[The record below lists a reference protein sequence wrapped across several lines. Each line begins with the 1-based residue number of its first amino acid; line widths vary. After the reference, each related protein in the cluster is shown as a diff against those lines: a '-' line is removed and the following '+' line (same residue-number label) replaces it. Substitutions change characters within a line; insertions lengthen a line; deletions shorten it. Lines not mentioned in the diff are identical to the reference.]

1 MGVRIITKNGDTKKR
16 DPEYFSLDLIPDPFI
31 VLQQDGKICDL
42 NISCSHLLGV
52 KKTQLIGQNF
62 KNLKEFS
69 KLWGRV
75 EKAILDKKEDTVRIS
90 LDNRNFEVYILPF
103 GTDHE
108 ACLVRIILKD
118 ITNFF
123 RLEMELLKRNKELI
137 IINNLSSAFISSD
150 NLDHVM
156 EDLMDKVLLV
166 TDFHTGWLLL
176 KEDDNFLLKTNRG
189 ISSDLQEKIK
199 NNALAS
205 LCADTIAMGDPL
217 FIVEAPD
224 ILKIP
229 FLHEEGIVFLVVIP
243 LVNEKKTIG
252 LFFLASR
259 VGRDFDF
266 DTASLLTLVGNHVT
280 LIIDKIKL
288 FQETRRL
295 AITDGLTDLYNT
307 RYFYKT
313 LDLEIARTN
322 RYGNPFSLMLFDI
335 DNFKQLNDTYGHQ
348 AGDEV
353 LQELA
358 KILKSSSRETDTV
371 VRYGGEEFIIIL
383 PNTPEEE
390 TIFLAN
396 RIRNA
401 VQENTFIVNNKER
414 VNITLS
420 GGIASYPKNA
430 RDAKSLMNAADV
442 ALYTAKGA
450 GKNIVF
456 AFEGPNK

>member
-1 MGVRIITKNGDTKKR
+1 MGVRIIKKNGDKHKSDT
-16 DPEYFSLDLIPDPFI
+16 EYFSLDLIPDPCI
-31 VLQQDGKICDL
+31 VLRKNGKIRDL
-42 NISCSHLLGV
+42 NISCSLLLGV
-52 KKTQLIGQNF
+52 AKTQLIGQSF
-62 KNLKEFS
+62 KTIKEFS
-69 KLWGRV
+69 KLWRKV
-75 EKAILDKKEDTVRIS
+75 DQAILDNKEETELVFINS
-90 LDNRNFEVYILPF
+90 RNFEVHILPF
-103 GTDHE
+103 GTDSE
-108 ACLVRIILKD
+108 AQLVRIILKD

-123 RLEMELLKRNKELI
+123 RLETELLKRNKELI
-137 IINNLSSAFISSD
+137 VINNLSTAFISSD
-150 NLDHVM
+150 NLDHVI
-156 EDLMDKVLLV
+156 EDLIDKVLLM
-166 TDFHTGWLLL
+166 TNFHTGWLLL
-176 KEDDNFLLKTNRG
+176 KEDDNFFLKTNRG
-189 ISSDLQEKIK
+189 ISSELQKKIE
-199 NNALAS
+199 NGALAS
-205 LCADTIAMGDPL
+205 LCANTIKLGEPL
-217 FIVEAPD
+217 SIMESSD

-229 FLHEEGIVFLVVIP
+229 FLHAEGIEFMVIIP

-266 DTASLLTLVGNHVT
+266 DTASLFTLVGNHVT

-288 FQETRRL
+288 FQKTMRL

-313 LDLEIARTN
+313 LELEIARTN

-335 DNFKQLNDTYGHQ
+335 DNFKLLNDNYGHQ

-358 KILKSSSRETDTV
+358 RILEAVSRETDTV

-396 RIRNA
+396 RLRNA
-401 VQENTFIVNNKER
+401 VEKNTFIVNSKER

-430 RDAKSLMNAADV
+430 LDGKSLLNAADV
-442 ALYTAKGA
+442 ALYSAKAA
-450 GKNIVF
+450 GKNIIF
-456 AFEGPNK
+456 CFEGLNK

>member
-1 MGVRIITKNGDTKKR
+1 MNGGTKKR
-16 DPEYFSLDLIPDPFI
+16 DTEYFSLDLIPDPFI
-31 VLQQDGKICDL
+31 VIQQDGKICDL
-42 NISCSHLLGV
+42 NINCCHLLGV
-52 KKTQLIGQNF
+52 KKPQLLEQNF
-62 KNLKEFS
+62 KNIKAFS
-69 KLWGRV
+69 KLWGKV

-103 GTDHE
+103 KTDHE
-108 ACLVRIILKD
+108 EYLVRIILKD

-150 NLDHVM
+150 NLDLVM
-156 EDLMDKVLLV
+156 EDLMDKALLL
-166 TDFHTGWLLL
+166 TDFHTGWLML

-189 ISSDLQEKIK
+189 ISSEVQEKIK

-205 LCADTIAMGDPL
+205 LCSDTIKLGEPL
-217 FIVEAPD
+217 TVLESPD

-229 FLHEEGIVFLVVIP
+229 FLSEEGIVFLVVVP
-243 LVNEKKTIG
+243 LVNEKKPTG
-252 LFFLASR
+252 LFFLAGR

-266 DTASLLTLVGNHVT
+266 DTASLLKLVGNHMT

-295 AITDGLTDLYNT
+295 AITDGLTGLYNT

-322 RYGNPFSLMLFDI
+322 RYGDPFSLMLFDI

-348 AGDEV
+348 AGDDA

-358 KILKSSSRETDTV
+358 GILKSSSRETDTV

-401 VQENTFIVNNKER
+401 VQETTFIVNNKEK

-430 RDAKSLMNAADV
+430 GDAKSLLNAADT
-442 ALYTAKGA
+442 ALYSAKAA

-456 AFEGPNK
+456 CFEGFNK